1 MGTDL
6 VLFKYFVASLP
17 HSGAWSWFCCF
28 ATGHP
33 RDEDGFARAESL
45 QQAWRSFLGEGSEVA
60 VDGKSRCSEQA
71 LK

>member
-6 VLFKYFVASLP
+6 VLSKYFFARLP
-17 HSGAWSWFCCF
+17 QSGALSWFCCF

-45 QQAWRSFLGEGSEVA
+45 EQALRSFLGAGSEVGD
-60 VDGKSRCSEQA
+60 DGKSRCSEQA